1 MTILYIYKMAEQ
13 GIRYQIF
20 EQNDDEV
27 VFKPIQNIELP
38 TQQQPI
44 RPIESRVDDS
54 DLVVRIKDYIAK
66 HNPGLV
72 ILTPCYNST
81 VFVSYME
88 SLIQT
93 FAMCKEFGLRMKVHF
108 CKNDSLVSRARN
120 NLVAKAMTDTNMT
133 HMLFIDAD
141 ITWDPIDIVKLILA
155 DKGVVGGIY
164 PIKNYNWGNFSEDP
178 DFVRKIMAKKQN
190 SQLNNMMSDLQFLK
204 TNMVKYNVNYESSV
218 LNVTNN
224 LAKVKHLATGFMM
237 IKRAVIES
245 MMRGFPDT
253 KYTDDVGFL
262 TGEENNF
269 AYALFDC
276 GVEEGHY
283 FSEDWLFCH
292 RWTKMGGGVY
302 IDVTIN
308 LDHTGIETFKGSYI
322 SSIM

>member
-1 MTILYIYKMAEQ
+1 MAEQ

-54 DLVVRIKDYIAK
+54 DIVVRIKDYIAK

-120 NLVAKAMTDTNMT
+120 NLVAKAMTDKNMT

-224 LAKVKHLATGFMM
+224 LAKVRHLATGFMM

>member
-1 MTILYIYKMAEQ
+1 MAEQ

-20 EQNDDEV
+20 EENDDEV

-44 RPIESRVDDS
+44 KPIESRVDDT
-54 DLVVRIKDYIAK
+54 DIVVRIKDYIAK

-120 NLVAKAMTDTNMT
+120 NLVAKAMTDKNMT

-141 ITWDPIDIVKLILA
+141 ITWDPIDIIKLILA

-190 SQLNNMMSDLQFLK
+190 SQLNNMMTDLQFLK

-224 LAKVKHLATGFMM
+224 LAKVRHLATGFMM

-262 TGEENNF
+262 TGDENNF

>member
-1 MTILYIYKMAEQ
+1 MAEQ

-38 TQQQPI
+38 TQQPI

-54 DLVVRIKDYIAK
+54 DIVVRIKDYIAK

-120 NLVAKAMTDTNMT
+120 NLVAKAMTDKNMT

-224 LAKVKHLATGFMM
+224 LAKVRHLATGFMM

-262 TGEENNF
+262 SGDENNF

>member
-38 TQQQPI
+38 TQQPI

-54 DLVVRIKDYIAK
+54 DIVVRIKDYIAK

-120 NLVAKAMTDTNMT
+120 NLVAKAMTDKNMT

-224 LAKVKHLATGFMM
+224 LAKVRHLATGFMM

-262 TGEENNF
+262 SGDENNF

>member
-1 MTILYIYKMAEQ
+1 MAEQ

-38 TQQQPI
+38 TQQPI
-44 RPIESRVDDS
+44 RPIESRVDDT
-54 DLVVRIKDYIAK
+54 DIVVRIKDYIAK

-120 NLVAKAMTDTNMT
+120 NLVAKAMTDKNMT

-190 SQLNNMMSDLQFLK
+190 SQLNNMMSDLHFLK

-224 LAKVKHLATGFMM
+224 LAKVRHLATGFMM

-262 TGEENNF
+262 TGDENNF

>member
-1 MTILYIYKMAEQ
+1 MTILYIYNMAEQ

-38 TQQQPI
+38 TQQPI
-44 RPIESRVDDS
+44 RPIESRVDDT
-54 DLVVRIKDYIAK
+54 DIVVRIKDYIAK

-120 NLVAKAMTDTNMT
+120 NLVAKAMTDKNMT

-190 SQLNNMMSDLQFLK
+190 SQLNNMMSDLHFLK

-224 LAKVKHLATGFMM
+224 LAKVRHLATGFMM

-262 TGEENNF
+262 TGDENNF

>member
-20 EQNDDEV
+20 EENDDEV

-38 TQQQPI
+38 TQQPI

-54 DLVVRIKDYIAK
+54 DIVVRIKDYIAK

-120 NLVAKAMTDTNMT
+120 NLVAKAMTDKNMT

-224 LAKVKHLATGFMM
+224 LAKVRHLATGFMM

>member
-20 EQNDDEV
+20 EENDDEV

-44 RPIESRVDDS
+44 KPIESRVDDT
-54 DLVVRIKDYIAK
+54 DIVVRIKDYIAK

-120 NLVAKAMTDTNMT
+120 NLVAKAMTDKNMT

-141 ITWDPIDIVKLILA
+141 ITWDPIDIIKLILA

-190 SQLNNMMSDLQFLK
+190 SQLNNMMTDLQFLK

-224 LAKVKHLATGFMM
+224 LAKVRHLATGFMM

-262 TGEENNF
+262 TGDENNF

>member
-1 MTILYIYKMAEQ
+1 MAEQ